1 MIHGQ
6 TTLLTGYQTTYH
18 NMDTI
23 QQILGG
29 QYAMFYHGKISSD
42 QLTPLQTLT
51 KCIDQANTAVKIHG
65 RDLSTWPNWLQNRI
79 AKLVRAHVIY
89 QRLPI
94 EPIRKPIL
102 VHRAHDQ
109 FIVDCGDTRLMALSQ
124 LPTPTIV
131 PVILTCRIAAIDQY
145 QSWTQIHNVKELS
158 DCTGFNLDSS
168 KIKTARAELDA
179 EYALCWI
186 EFGDYSTSHHLH
198 DPQQRLNM
206 MQQYLDQ
213 QPQNFQFDNSW
224 LLKEINW

>member
-1 MIHGQ
+1 M
-6 TTLLTGYQTTYH
+6 TLLPGYQTTYC

-23 QQILGG
+23 QQVLGD
-29 QYAMFYHGKISSD
+29 QYAMFYRSNVSSD
-42 QLTPLQTLT
+42 QLTPLQTLAQ
-51 KCIDQANTAVKIHG
+51 CINQANTALITHG
-65 RDLSTWPNWLQNRI
+65 RDLSTWPTWLQNRI

-102 VHRAHDQ
+102 IHRAHDQ

-124 LPTPTIV
+124 LSVPTSV
-131 PVILTCRIAAIDQY
+131 PVILTCEITAIDQY
-145 QSWTQIHNVKELS
+145 QHWTRIYNVQDLS
-158 DCTGFNLDSS
+158 ACTGFSLDSS
-168 KIKTARAELDA
+168 KVKTALANPGAD
-179 EYALCWI
+179 YALCWL

-206 MQQYLDQ
+206 MQHYVDQ
-213 QPQNFQFDNSW
+213 QPDNFQFDNTW